1 MQQIPTRNYINA
13 ADCRRIPS
21 STNHT
26 KGQKKTKTKTK
37 KSQSNPVDKQEETI
51 QSNCNSQPAKPI
63 KASILSDTAAMRM
76 KVIVSLLK
84 NRW

>member
-13 ADCRRIPS
+13 AECRQIPI

-26 KGQKKTKTKTK
+26 KKDKRKQRTK